1 MLVTTERKVEL
12 DNKVLDFYA
21 ADSNYHAGLLEPPEE
36 CSRWISGQ
44 RAAKFSP
51 WMAGINLKNARILE
65 YGVGSGWNLA
75 RVSAA
80 ERYGFD
86 VALHLK
92 ETVEKRGIHFVED
105 LTTLAPGSFARVICH
120 HVLEHVPSP
129 QEVLET
135 IYSLLEP
142 GGKLL
147 LYVPFE
153 KEGRYRS
160 FDPKEPN
167 HHLFSWNV
175 QSLGNLVSAA
185 GFTMQVSRTKPF
197 GYERRSAVLA
207 QKLMMSEGGFT
218 AINWLALKVFGAEE
232 IEVIA
237 VKPS

>member
-1 MLVTTERKVEL
+1 MRVTTERKMEL
-12 DNKVLDFYA
+12 DSKVLDFYA
-21 ADSNYHAGLLEPPEE
+21 AESNYHAGLLEPSEE

-51 WMAGINLKNARILE
+51 WLSGLNLKKARILE
-65 YGVGSGWNLA
+65 YGVGSGWNLG
-75 RVSAA
+75 RVPAT

-86 VALHLK
+86 IARHLK

-105 LTTLAPGSFARVICH
+105 LGNLEPASFSRVICH

-129 QEVLET
+129 QEVLES

-153 KEGRYRS
+153 KEGRYRQ

-185 GFTMQVSRTKPF
+185 GFQIQISRTSPF
-197 GYERRSAVLA
+197 GYERRSAVVA
-207 QKLMMSEGGFT
+207 QKLMMSEGGFA
-218 AINWLALKVFGAEE
+218 AINWLALKIFGAEE
-232 IEVIA
+232 IELVAI
-237 VKPS
+237 KPS

>member
-1 MLVTTERKVEL
+1 MLVSTERKVEL

-21 ADSNYHAGLLEPPEE
+21 AESNYHAGLLEPPED

-51 WMAGINLKNARILE
+51 WLKGLNLETARILE

-75 RVSAA
+75 RVPAA
-80 ERYGFD
+80 QRFGFD

-92 ETVEKRGIHFVED
+92 DTVEQRGIRFVED
-105 LTTLAPGSFARVICH
+105 ASALATGSFTRVICH

-129 QEVLET
+129 QDVLET
-135 IYSLLEP
+135 IFRLLEP
-142 GGKLL
+142 GGKLM

-153 KEGRYRS
+153 KESRYRA

-175 QSLGNLVSAA
+175 QSLGNLVAAA
-185 GFTMQVSRTKPF
+185 GFEIEVSRTKPF
-197 GYERRSAVLA
+197 GYERRSAMLA
-207 QKLMMSEGGFT
+207 HKLMMAEGGFRF
-218 AINWLALKVFGAEE
+218 INWTALKLFGAEE
-232 IEVIA
+232 IELIGSKA
-237 VKPS
+237 S